1 MVKKYWLTALQT
13 IVVLFGNQQAFGG
26 EPDYD
31 TPPEKVAEFREMA
44 LKGDPVAQYDL
55 AWLTVLGWAGVT
67 KDKDKGQSLFI
78 QSAKNGYDEAQL
90 MVANYYLSG
99 ENAGKIDLPEAAS
112 WLHKAAKQGN
122 QIAYFHLANLYQEGN
137 EVFRFILEIDNKKE
151 VKLESLHKNDEISQE
166 LWGLSGFSKTEVETL
181 VTLHA
186 RINKGDWRAHKE
198 IAELLSERAPKK
210 LKQNLYSEIHL
221 LQHERHLFDHNLSE
235 ASNGDIT
242 AMLEVARKYR
252 SPGCPGHPDES
263 PEEEVKW
270 LNKAAQGGSIDALY
284 ELGSFYSQSE
294 EYKDSRKSFDYYMQA
309 AIKGDARAMCSLA
322 SIYEAREDLHESTRW
337 MIKAA
342 EAGDSA
348 SWFYVGHRYQNGKGI
363 PVNFVKAYAWFSIS
377 SSEEKE
383 RPDSVPRRRLK
394 ELSALMTTEQIAEGQ
409 KLAEQI
415 WQNLESKLS
424 PNSKKSS
431 AEKLESQIR
440 LDLERANLRSNSS
453 K

>member
-1 MVKKYWLTALQT
+1 MISKSGIKVWFIIVLLTCSTKVA
-13 IVVLFGNQQAFGG
+13 GN
-26 EPDYD
+26 EPDYN
-31 TPPEKVAEFREMA
+31 TPPEKVAEFREKA
-44 LKGDPVAQYDL
+44 LKGDPIAQYEL
-55 AWLTVLGWAGVT
+55 AWLTTLGWAGVA
-67 KDKDKGQSLFI
+67 KDKDKAKALFMR
-78 QSAKNGYDEAQL
+78 SAEQGYDEAQL
-90 MVANYYLSG
+90 MVASCYMSG
-99 ENAGKIDLPEAAS
+99 EFTGIIDLPEAAS

-122 QIAYFHLANLYQEGN
+122 TEACFHLANIYLEGN
-137 EVFRFILEIDNKKE
+137 EIFRLVLELDNNNRT
-151 VKLESLHKNDEISQE
+151 KLEPIRQNKEIGE
-166 LWGLSGFSKTEVETL
+166 EFWPLAGLSKSEIEL
-181 VTLHA
+181 LYALHA
-186 RINKGDWRAHKE
+186 RIAKGDWRAHKE
-198 IAELLSERAPKK
+198 IAKLLSDSAPKK
-210 LKQNLYSEIHL
+210 LRTNLYSEIHL
-221 LQHERHLFDHNLSE
+221 LQHERHLFDHNLRE

-242 AMLEVARKYR
+242 AMLEVARKHR
-252 SPGCPGHPDES
+252 SPGCPGHPDKS

-294 EYKDSRKSFDYYMQA
+294 ESKDSRKSFDYYMQA

-394 ELSALMTTEQIAEGQ
+394 ELSALMTAEQIAEGQ

-415 WQNLESKLS
+415 WQNLDRKLS
-424 PNSKKSS
+424 SNHKLT
-431 AEKLESQIR
+431 AEEKLENQVR
-440 LDLERANLRSNSS
+440 LDLERAKLRS